1 MAHHIYEK
9 NDRHM
14 TDREII
20 KRTWKYIKPYSW
32 KLLIVLILMI
42 TMIFIDLA
50 ATILPGFVTS
60 SLGVIVEK
68 FKNGNIDISDMR
80 EVFIICLVALVVN
93 LVNTIFI
100 YVTTMSLQKIGQSII
115 YDLRMMVFEHID
127 NMSISQINEIPVGS
141 LVTRVTSDTNALSDL
156 FTNTIVQLI
165 KNVIMLIGV
174 IVVMYLIDWRIS
186 TILLCF
192 LPLIL
197 VSSVIFRSLSRKN
210 YRKVRKSFSVMNA
223 FLNENISGMK
233 ITQIFNQEKQKEQEF
248 NRLNEDIINSRKN
261 DVKIFSVYR
270 PFITLLFYSA
280 LACVFGFGTYFC
292 IKDGIV
298 CNPLLSSVVTLS
310 VIGIIQI
317 FYSLVSKFFNPIQNL
332 ADQLNA
338 LQKAFTSCERLYNLL
353 DIKPDFRDKEG
364 ALEIEHFEGDIE
376 FKNVWFKYV
385 EDEWILKDV
394 SFKINAKDVVAFVGA
409 TGSGK
414 TTILSL
420 ITRNYDI
427 QKGEILIDG
436 IDIKKI
442 KLSSLRSQIGQ
453 MLQDVFLFSGSIK
466 SNINLDD
473 DRITDKDIQKA
484 CDEVCLTPIINK
496 KPKGLN
502 EEVYERGNN
511 LSLGERQLISFART
525 VAHKP
530 KLIILD
536 EATSNIDTQTE
547 SIIQDSLEKIINN
560 NTMIMVAHRLS
571 TIQHANKIFVFQ
583 NGRIIEQGD
592 HQSLLKQKGKY
603 YNLYM
608 MQFEKDSYQ

>member
-1 MAHHIYEK
+1 MIMIKTNDIKLFSRLFKYMRPYLFRYIIAIIMMFFVIGVDLIYPYLIGLSLKYLGEDVINFNK
-9 NDRHM
+9 ILNLFLLGM
-14 TDREII
+14 GLVVIGSII
-20 KRTWKYIKPYSW
+20 NYFQN
-32 KLLIVLILMI
+32 LLIHY
-42 TMIFIDLA
+42 TA
-50 ATILPGFVTS
+50 H
-60 SLGVIVEK
+60 
-68 FKNGNIDISDMR
+68 R
-80 EVFIICLVALVVN
+80 II
-93 LVNTIFI
+93 
-100 YVTTMSLQKIGQSII
+100 QKIRE
-115 YDLRMMVFEHID
+115 DVFYHIQGL
-127 NMSISQINEIPVGS
+127 SHKQFSEIPIGK
-141 LVTRVTSDTNALSDL
+141 LVTRDTSDVNVLFELYTNVIINILKNV
-156 FTNTIVQLI
+156 FTIVGVFIAMMLL
-165 KNVIMLIGV
+165 NVSLTIIIIAIFP
-174 IVVMYLIDWRIS
+174 IVVVT
-186 TILLCF
+186 TIVFRKKLRK
-192 LPLIL
+192 IHREVRSN
-197 VSSVIFRSLSRKN
+197 VSN
-210 YRKVRKSFSVMNA
+210 MNA
-223 FLNENISGMK
+223 FLSENITGIKTIQVYNATNKKYNEFKKGNNELKKSNLK
-233 ITQIFNQEKQKEQEF
+233 EIFMF
-248 NRLNEDIINSRKN
+248 GIFRPSIYLIYII
-261 DVKIFSVYR
+261 
-270 PFITLLFYSA
+270 
-280 LACVFGFGTYFC
+280 
-292 IKDGIV
+292 
-298 CNPLLSSVVTLS
+298 SVVC
-310 VIGIIQI
+310 VIYFGGNKAID
-317 FYSLVSKFFNPIQNL
+317 FNLGLVSVSLTYDILYTFYQYISKFYNPVQSL
-332 ADQLNA
+332 ADQYNT
-338 LQKAFTSCERLYNLL
+338 LQSAFASAERIFEVL
-353 DIKPDFRDKEG
+353 DMESEIKEDKDAIDIDLQG
-364 ALEIEHFEGDIE
+364 NIE

-547 SIIQDSLEKIINN
+547 SIIQESLEKIINN